1 MIITKSLARSASKSI
16 TGIDLMGGSL
26 KLKGL
31 HTICVG
37 SVPRF
42 QEEHRSITCLSPANG
57 LAMVTCL
64 FCLGSRHGYMGKI
77 YQLMEMRV
85 MSCPPPHIT
94 FYQETISPS
103 GTSSSAKTPNP
114 LSPLF
119 TEIFSS
125 PSGIEWFFPEGPQEK
140 PPRGRFIWS
149 SRGWIIL
156 RLVLE
161 SSGYVVHLHC
171 IHVQYMV
178 NIIKHCWIYTSLFT
192 HDVCFLY
199 LYFHHSKMA
208 PVMRWF
214 INPPD

>member
-57 LAMVTCL
+57 LAMVTSL
-64 FCLGSRHGYMGKI
+64 FRLGSRHGYMGKI

-103 GTSSSAKTPNP
+103 GTSSFVHFSVQRLPIP
-114 LSPLF
+114 CLHFSPK
-119 TEIFSS
+119 SS
-125 PSGIEWFFPEGPQEK
+125 PVLRGLNGFFPKVPRRNHQEVDLFEAQ
-140 PPRGRFIWS
+140 GA
-149 SRGWIIL
+149 
-156 RLVLE
+156 E
-161 SSGYVVHLHC
+161 SFCV
-171 IHVQYMV
+171 
-178 NIIKHCWIYTSLFT
+178 
-192 HDVCFLY
+192 
-199 LYFHHSKMA
+199 
-208 PVMRWF
+208 
-214 INPPD
+214 